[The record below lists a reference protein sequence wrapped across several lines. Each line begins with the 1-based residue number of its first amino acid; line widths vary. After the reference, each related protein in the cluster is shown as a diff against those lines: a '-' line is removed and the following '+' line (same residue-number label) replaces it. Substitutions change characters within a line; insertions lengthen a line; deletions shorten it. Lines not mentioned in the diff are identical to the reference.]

1 MSLWYVAFSTADDIA
16 VRCPVVC
23 WSTVS
28 PGAQFWCVVFCFA
41 LSLISLQH
49 TVVSRVGRGC
59 KRPLKPCA
67 PTLIPLLFCGTRFS
81 FSFATVAESSA
92 RSLFARCR
100 LPRMQSE
107 ARGVTALHTEMPCE
121 SVLTEVH
128 SAQRSLVFDD
138 VEVFAL
144 VTTQDLSYARP
155 STMWNFVALG
165 DTRAR
170 KVTRSSRCDD
180 R

>member
-1 MSLWYVAFSTADDIA
+1 
-16 VRCPVVC
+16 
-23 WSTVS
+23 
-28 PGAQFWCVVFCFA
+28 
-41 LSLISLQH
+41 
-49 TVVSRVGRGC
+49 
-59 KRPLKPCA
+59 
-67 PTLIPLLFCGTRFS
+67 
-81 FSFATVAESSA
+81 
-92 RSLFARCR
+92 
-100 LPRMQSE
+100 MQSE

-144 VTTQDLSYARP
+144 VRTQDLSTRGP
-155 STMWNFVALG
+155 RRCGNFVALG